1 MLYFGFVLIKLYQKI
16 EYFIVISRL
25 FQYNFIG
32 VHAEKRARYV
42 IVYTIAIF
50 IRASHSTNLALR
62 GNATT
67 VAKEEN
73 ANGKRHKAGCSL
85 H

>member
-1 MLYFGFVLIKLYQKI
+1 MNIIAVALVYH
-16 EYFIVISRL
+16 
-25 FQYNFIG
+25 YNIIG

-42 IVYTIAIF
+42 IVYTITIF